1 MAGRG
6 LVPIANANT
15 QRRTIA
21 MPACHYGDQPE
32 PQSAGP
38 DHADGSRAWDGGG
51 SSHRMGI
58 RGRITTWDVSCP
70 EGLKAGCGL
79 YRFARTPEV
88 RILLFPEEK

>member
-1 MAGRG
+1 
-6 LVPIANANT
+6 
-15 QRRTIA
+15 
-21 MPACHYGDQPE
+21 
-32 PQSAGP
+32 
-38 DHADGSRAWDGGG
+38 
-51 SSHRMGI
+51 MGI